1 MKFVDEARI
10 SIEAGKGGG
19 GCLSFLREKYRPDG
33 GPDGGDG
40 GHGGS
45 VLMTADENLN
55 TLIDYRFHR
64 HYRAG
69 NGRPG
74 AGRNMAGANGEDLEL
89 RVPVGTA
96 IIDADTGEAI
106 GDLTQHGQSLLL
118 AKGGK
123 RGIGNARFKSST
135 NRAPRQTTPGGD
147 GESFNI
153 QLELRV
159 LADVG
164 LLGLPNAG
172 KSTLI
177 RAVSAAKPKVADY
190 PFTTLTPNLGVV
202 RVDASRSF
210 VMADIPGLIEG
221 AALGAG
227 LGIRFLKHL
236 IRTRVLLHIVD
247 LAPLDDSDP
256 AEHALT
262 IVSEL
267 EQFSP
272 TLAQRERW
280 LILNKSDLLTPEDF
294 AERKARV
301 LSALDWQG
309 PVYEVS
315 AISKQ
320 GTQQL
325 AYDLMDWLE
334 AWKARMLA
342 DDEQADA
349 ARAAFLQAEQEG
361 RNRIDQ
367 LKSLHRQQRLD
378 QAAGL
383 DDDDDDDFDDQD
395 GPEFE
400 YVR

>member
-10 SIEAGKGGG
+10 SVTAGKGGA

-45 VLMTADENLN
+45 IILLADENIN
-55 TLIDYRFHR
+55 TLIDYRYKR
-64 HYRAG
+64 HYRAE

-74 AGRNMAGANGEDLEL
+74 MGKNMSGGNGPDLEL

-96 IIDADTGEAI
+96 VFDADTEESI
-106 GDLTQHGQSLLL
+106 GDLTSHGQRLIV
-118 AKGGK
+118 AQGGK

-135 NRAPRQTTPGGD
+135 NRAPRQTTPGGE
-147 GESFNI
+147 GEAFNLI
-153 QLELRV
+153 LELRV

-164 LLGLPNAG
+164 LLGMPNAG

-202 RVDASRSF
+202 RVDTNRSF

-221 AALGAG
+221 AAMGAG

-236 IRTRVLLHIVD
+236 IRTRVLLHVVD
-247 LAPLDDSDP
+247 LAPLDESDP
-256 AEHALT
+256 AEQALA
-262 IVSEL
+262 IASEL

-272 TLAQRERW
+272 TLAERERW
-280 LILNKSDLLTPEDF
+280 LILNKTDLIEPELL
-294 AERKARV
+294 AERKAAIIE
-301 LSALDWQG
+301 ALEWEG
-309 PVYEVS
+309 PVYEIC
-315 AISKQ
+315 AINKT

-325 AYDLMDWLE
+325 AFDLMQWLE
-334 AWKARMLA
+334 DWKTAMDSDPELA
-342 DDEQADA
+342 A
-349 ARAAFLQAEQEG
+349 ATREEFLQAEQEG
-361 RNRIDQ
+361 RTRIEQ
-367 LKSLHRQQRLD
+367 LRQLRRQQRLD
-378 QAAGL
+378 REAGL
-383 DDDDDDDFDDQD
+383 DDDDDDDYED
-395 GPEFE
+395 GLEFE